1 MKVNLV
7 GSKKAITALLYNN
20 NVYSFAF
27 FAETN
32 RKAIE
37 AYDPDQRFVISYRR
51 YMPLW
56 QKIRMTIFRQYS
68 DQMYVNQIKIQ
79 LQTDKTWE
87 TILDVEG

>member
-7 GSKKAITALLYNN
+7 GSKKTITALLYNN

-27 FAETN
+27 FAETI

-37 AYDPDQRFVISYRR
+37 AYDPNQRFTISYRR

-68 DQMYVNQIKIQ
+68 DQMYVNQIRIQ